1 MKSKTSGFTIIEV
14 LLFLAVSTALLLGIM
29 FAATTQI
36 DQQRYE
42 DSTQNFAEFLR
53 TVYSEVSNPRGKASG
68 DGGGRSNRA
77 MYGKLVTFGESETYN
92 PNKRIFVYDVIGDIS
107 SEPME
112 GTTVQ
117 MLKALHADV
126 VKKEGSTT
134 SLIGISS
141 DYSLNWDAKLEKIGN
156 SHDRYVGALLIVRSP
171 ASGTVYTYSLGG
183 TTVEVQKAIA
193 TGANGALNSLLDSF
207 NTNEVNLCIAAEGV
221 TVYGGRRYNIRVAET
236 SHDAS
241 GVEIISLDSGDNK
254 CR

>member
-1 MKSKTSGFTIIEV
+1 MKSKTSGFTIVEV
-14 LLFLAVSTALLLGIM
+14 LLFLAVSAALLMGII

-53 TVYSEVSNPRGKASG
+53 TVYSEVSNPRGKDSG
-68 DGGGRSNRA
+68 AGGGRSEYA

-92 PNKRIFVYDVIGDIS
+92 PNKRIFVYDVIGDVNS
-107 SEPME
+107 DALE

-117 MLKALHADV
+117 MLKTLHADV
-126 VKKEGSTT
+126 VKNENNVTK
-134 SLIGISS
+134 LIANSS
-141 DYSLNWDAKLEKIGN
+141 DYSLNWDAKVEQIGG
-156 SHDRYVGALLIVRSP
+156 SHDPYVGAILIVRSP
-171 ASGTVYTYSLGG
+171 VSGTVYTYSLGG

-193 TGANGALNSLLDSF
+193 TSAASALNPLLDNF
-207 NTNEVNLCIAAEGV
+207 NANEVNFCVAAEGI
-221 TVYGGRRYNIRVAET
+221 TVYGGKRYDVRMAET

-241 GVEIISLDSGDNK
+241 GVEVISLDSEDNK